1 MTSLRDE
8 NMAAQAAVN
17 RMLFNVK
24 KRKQAT
30 AHDHQAEVLMNVQ
43 SELLAEEDLPR
54 EVIRY
59 SLLLPL

>member
-17 RMLFNVK
+17 RMFFSVK

-30 AHDHQAEVLMNVQ
+30 AYDHQAEVLINVQ

-54 EVIRY
+54 EIIRY